1 MTNSPNPFDKPL
13 YLDKF
18 GLQEPPY
25 TTNPDERYLFLT
37 ATHQEAI
44 QMCGSLI
51 TNRQGAGLIVGEH
64 GTGKTT
70 IMRRLYSLM
79 RGAEGF
85 QTAIIETAEHSPT
98 IFQLVK
104 EILETFGQECVG
116 RDTQSRMDQLKRFLA
131 DRYREQQSC
140 VLMIDEAQQMRS
152 ALLESLR
159 GLLNFE
165 TNTGGKLLQI
175 LLFAMPQIMPKRRYA
190 PSLFNRLV
198 ITQLERMSYEEMADM
213 LRWRFQQAGGSAFP
227 FDSPTLQTLFEL
239 STGNPRTIC
248 GIAQVALE
256 YAGTTDK
263 PITPEIVSE
272 VSKRRVL
279 N

>member
-1 MTNSPNPFDKPL
+1 
-13 YLDKF
+13 
-18 GLQEPPY
+18 
-25 TTNPDERYLFLT
+25 
-37 ATHQEAI
+37 
-44 QMCGSLI
+44 MCGSLI

-131 DRYREQQSC
+131 DKYRENQTC

-175 LLFAMPQIMPKRRYA
+175 LLFAMPQIMPKRRCV
-190 PSLFNRLV
+190 LV
-198 ITQLERMSYEEMADM
+198 
-213 LRWRFQQAGGSAFP
+213 FQQSCFGGYGHAMACP
-227 FDSPTLQTLFEL
+227 YGGRRIRQTLSVQL
-239 STGNPRTIC
+239 LGSVDI
-248 GIAQVALE
+248 
-256 YAGTTDK
+256 
-263 PITPEIVSE
+263 
-272 VSKRRVL
+272 
-279 N
+279 